1 METVKRHLWSS
12 KSVFILA
19 AIGSAAGLWNLW
31 KFPFLVYDNG
41 GASFIIAYLVML
53 VFVWFALLVWEI
65 ALGQKSRMWAS
76 ESFWDIWKNFK
87 WLGWAMVIF
96 VFFIL
101 SYYVVVIWWGMDYLY
116 YSLKSMF
123 GWWALPW
130 AGSGSDFF
138 FGSILG
144 ITDGVWTPGKISMPV
159 ALWTIFS
166 LLLIYGFTCK
176 WAKSVG
182 KVIWFTATIPF
193 VTLII
198 LAVRA
203 ATLPGASDGLSYL
216 VTSPSSQ
223 LWELATWT
231 AAGGQ
236 IFFTLSVSMWVMIAY
251 GALKQQKS
259 EIVKAT
265 FLVALGNTFIS
276 FISAIVVFGT
286 LGYLANQSG
295 VDVTEVVKWGPSLAF
310 AVIPETLALFGS
322 ASAFFSVMFFLT
334 IFLLAIDSAMSL
346 VEAIAIPIKDKFSQ
360 FKWEN
365 ITAGIIMLVGLV
377 SILYM
382 QGNGLYILD
391 IVDHYVTQFA
401 MLAMWLIELLLFIK
415 YKKPLLKFI
424 EQHNDWRYTLLNNTY
439 FILSWIFWV
448 VALAVLLFLNF
459 KGWFFVYD
467 SYEKADLMMYGFYPI
482 VIWFIIAFAIN
493 LLENRKK

>member
-53 VFVWFALLVWEI
+53 VLVWFWLLVWEI
-65 ALGQKSRMWAS
+65 ALGQKSRMGAS
-76 ESFWDIWKNFK
+76 ESFWDISKNFK
-87 WLGWAMVIF
+87 WLGWAMLIF

-101 SYYVVVIWWGMDYLY
+101 TYYVVVIWWGMDYLF

-123 GWWALPW
+123 GGWALPW
-130 AGSGSDFF
+130 AGNGSGFF
-138 FGSILG
+138 FEDILG
-144 ITDGVWTPGKISMPV
+144 ITDGVWTPGKISMVV
-159 ALWTIFS
+159 AIGTVVS
-166 LLLIYGFTCK
+166 LLLTYAFTWK

-198 LAVRA
+198 LAIRA
-203 ATLPGASDGLSYL
+203 ITLPWASDGLWYL
-216 VTSPSSQ
+216 VASPTSQ

-251 GALKQQKS
+251 GALKREKS

-265 FLVALGNTFIS
+265 FLVALGNTIIS

-286 LGYLANQSG
+286 LGYLAQKSW
-295 VDVTEVVKWGPSLAF
+295 VDVTEVVKGWPSLAF

-346 VEAIAIPIKDKFSQ
+346 VEAIAIPIKDKFRNW
-360 FKWEN
+360 KTEN
-365 ITAGIIMLVGLV
+365 ITAGIVMLVGLA
-377 SILYM
+377 SIIYM
-382 QGNGLYILD
+382 QWNGLYILD

-401 MLAMWLIELLLFIK
+401 MLTIGMLELILFIK
-415 YKKPLLKFI
+415 YRRPLTKFI
-424 EQHNDWRYTLLNNTY
+424 EQHNNWRSTFLNTNY
-439 FILSWIFWV
+439 FIISWVLGVLVLWF
-448 VALAVLLFLNF
+448 LLFLNL
-459 KGWFFVYD
+459 KGWFFEYD
-467 SYEKADLMMYGFYPI
+467 TYAKADLMRYGFYPI
-482 VIWFIIAFAIN
+482 IIWFLVAGWIN
-493 LLENRKK
+493 LLENHKK

>member
-1 METVKRHLWSS
+1 METIKRHLWSS

-53 VFVWFALLVWEI
+53 ILVWFGLLVWEI

-87 WLGWAMVIF
+87 WLWWAMIIF

-101 SYYVVVIWWGMDYLY
+101 SYYVVVIWWGMDYLF
-116 YSLKSMF
+116 YSLKSML

-130 AGSGSDFF
+130 AGNGSDFF
-138 FGSILG
+138 FGNILG
-144 ITDGVWTPGKISMPV
+144 ITDSIWTPGKISMPV
-159 ALWTIFS
+159 AIWTIVS
-166 LLLIYGFTCK
+166 LLLVYGFTFK

-198 LAVRA
+198 LAIRA
-203 ATLPGASDGLSYL
+203 ATLPWASDGLGYL
-216 VTSPSSQ
+216 IASPFSG

-251 GALKQQKS
+251 GALKREKT

-265 FLVALGNTFIS
+265 FLVAIWNTIIS
-276 FISAIVVFGT
+276 FLSAIAVFGT
-286 LGYLANQSG
+286 LGYLAQKSW
-295 VDVTEVVKWGPSLAF
+295 VDVTEVVKGWPSLAF

-334 IFLLAIDSAMSL
+334 IFLLAIDSAMSMI
-346 VEAIAIPIKDKFSQ
+346 EAIAIPIKDKLPM
-360 FKWEN
+360 FKTEN

-391 IVDHYVTQFA
+391 IVDHYITQFA
-401 MLAMWLIELLLFIK
+401 MLTMWLIELILFIK
-415 YKKPLLKFI
+415 YRKPLLRFI
-424 EQHNDWRYTLLNNTY
+424 DNHSDWKYTFLNSTY
-439 FILSWIFWV
+439 FMYSWIFWIIG
-448 VALAVLLFLNF
+448 LSTLLFLNF
-459 KGWFFVYD
+459 KWWFFVYD
-467 SYEKADLMMYGFYPI
+467 TYAKTDLMTYGFYPV
-482 VIWFIIAFAIN
+482 VIWFIIAFTIN
-493 LLENRKK
+493 ILENRRR

>member
-12 KSVFILA
+12 KSVFVLA

-76 ESFWDIWKNFK
+76 ESFWDISKNFR

-138 FGSILG
+138 FGNILG
-144 ITDGVWTPGKISMPV
+144 ITDWVWTPGKISMPV
-159 ALWTIFS
+159 AIWTIFS
-166 LLLIYGFTCK
+166 LLLIYAFTFK

-198 LAVRA
+198 LAIRA
-203 ATLPGASDGLSYL
+203 ATLPWASDGLAYL

-251 GALKQQKS
+251 WALKREKS

-286 LGYLANQSG
+286 LGYLAGQSW
-295 VDVTEVVKWGPSLAF
+295 VDVTEVVKGWPSLAF
-310 AVIPETLALFGS
+310 AVIPETLALFGT

-346 VEAIAIPIKDKFSQ
+346 VEAIAIPIKDKFSR

-365 ITAGIIMLVGLV
+365 ITAGIIMLVWLV
-377 SILYM
+377 SIIYM

-401 MLAMWLIELLLFIK
+401 MLTIGLVELLLFLK
-415 YKKPLLKFI
+415 YRKPLLRFI
-424 EQHNDWRYTLLNNTY
+424 EQHNDWKYTFLGSSY
-439 FILSWIFWV
+439 FMLSWIIW
-448 VALAVLLFLNF
+448 VALLWVLLFLNF
-459 KGWFFVYD
+459 QWGFFVYD
-467 SYEKADLMMYGFYPI
+467 SYTKTDLMTYGFYPI
-482 VIWFIIAFAIN
+482 LIWFWVAIAIN
-493 LLENRKK
+493 LFENWKK